1 MQDNKLN
8 TLRAEIDALDE
19 AVIRLLGQ
27 RFVATQQVGQLK
39 ASQQLDA
46 VDPAREARQV
56 ERYAALAV
64 QHGVS
69 EDVVQRVFRVVIDE
83 VVQNHKA
90 LRSN

>member
-1 MQDNKLN
+1 MLDNKLN

-46 VDPAREARQV
+46 VDPAREARQA
-56 ERYAALAV
+56 ERYAALAQ
-64 QHGVS
+64 QHGLSV
-69 EDVVQRVFRVVIDE
+69 DLVQRLFRVVIDE
-83 VVQNHKA
+83 VVANHRA
-90 LRSN
+90 LRK